1 MTNPAKINWRRVL
14 AGGLL
19 AGLII
24 DVLEA
29 GVNHFVVGPRF
40 AQEMQA
46 LGKVMEPTPGN
57 AVFFLS
63 LGFMLGLVSIWLYA
77 AIRPRFG
84 PGPRTAIYAAL
95 AVWFLYGLLP
105 HLLLGFLGI
114 FSMRLELELSFL
126 LLIWHIIATLAGA
139 WLYKED
145 AATAVVSA

>member
-1 MTNPAKINWRRVL
+1 MANAGKINWSRVV

-24 DVLEA
+24 DILEVS
-29 GVNHFVVGPRF
+29 VNHFVIGPRF

-46 LGKVMEPTPGN
+46 LGKAMEPTPDK

-63 LGFMLGLVSIWLYA
+63 LGFMLGLMSIWLYA

-84 PGPRTAIYAAL
+84 PGPKTAIYAAL

-105 HLLLGFLGI
+105 HLLSGFLEI
-114 FSMRLELELSFL
+114 FSMRLELEVSFL
-126 LLIWHIIATLAGA
+126 LLIWQIIATLAGA
-139 WLYKED
+139 WVYKEQT
-145 AATAVVSA
+145 AA